1 MLWKTGHLLEN
12 RMQPTPNQ
20 STTAV
25 VMEQSSHASSS
36 IVKSETLSPPQQHTS
51 NFGCEYCG
59 EDFNLK
65 QYFIDHLLENHGDS
79 TMSDC
84 VKPEQSPIQSIS
96 PEPVEPSDNFM
107 YGVRSS
113 SSESVES
120 KNRGINCTGDIVLS
134 DPKPFSCDVCQK
146 TFNQKYNLKKHM
158 IVHSGAKPY
167 SCEICQKTFTRKS
180 SVKEHMH

>member
-1 MLWKTGHLLEN
+1 
-12 RMQPTPNQ
+12 
-20 STTAV
+20 
-25 VMEQSSHASSS
+25 MEQSSSGSSS

-51 NFGCEYCG
+51 NFCCEYCG

-65 QYFIDHLLENHGDS
+65 QYFIDHLLEIHGDS

-96 PEPVEPSDNFM
+96 SEHVEPSDNFM

-146 TFNQKYNLKKHM
+146 TFNQKYTLKLHM
-158 IVHSGAKPY
+158 FIHSGTKPF
-167 SCEICQKTFTRKS
+167 SCDICQKTFNQKYYLQ
-180 SVKEHMH
+180 VHMITHSD

>member
-1 MLWKTGHLLEN
+1 
-12 RMQPTPNQ
+12 
-20 STTAV
+20 
-25 VMEQSSHASSS
+25 MEQSSHASSS

-51 NFGCEYCG
+51 NFCCEYCG

-65 QYFIDHLLENHGDS
+65 QYFIDHLLEIHGDS

-96 PEPVEPSDNFM
+96 SEHVEPSDNFM
-107 YGVRSS
+107 YEVSNS
-113 SSESVES
+113 SSEIVDSE
-120 KNRGINCTGDIVLS
+120 NRGINSMDDIVLS
-134 DPKPFSCDVCQK
+134 GPKAFSCGVCQK
-146 TFNQKYNLKKHM
+146 TFSRKHTLKVHI

-180 SVKEHMH
+180 SVKEHMLLHSD